1 MPLFRKKN
9 LRSTAMSNF
18 PEPSLYLLIG
28 PRLGARFVA
37 IQVELLY
44 WSRAFASPAAISL
57 IASARP
63 VQRSLRCFRC
73 AAAPSCRGCSLNDGK
88 GHLQKPGGGPAEVGF
103 RRRVTATC
111 SFSASRGRGPMDAA
125 RGVRAAAP
133 QPWLAVLTG
142 SRRRSAYPRTPRAA
156 RMAAADVRQIGERRF
171 QAIHR
176 LPRCSARQCR
186 DGRAQGGPD
195 FSRRQPPG
203 VHRTLQTCRPVVDGK
218 RSASNRAPRASTDAR
233 FGVDC
238 RRSLCH
244 SPRRDRAQFKTFLPS
259 SREREVRT
267 KSERVSRSKVAKVRL
282 KLPQPVEVGHPG
294 QANKAVPAGWIRR
307 IVDAR
312 FATQ

>member
-1 MPLFRKKN
+1 
-9 LRSTAMSNF
+9 MSNF

-44 WSRAFASPAAISL
+44 WFRAFANPAAISL

-63 VQRSLRCFRC
+63 LQRSLRCFRC
-73 AAAPSCRGCSLNDGK
+73 AAAPSYRGCSLNDGK

-111 SFSASRGRGPMDAA
+111 SFSASRSASRGRGPMNAA

-195 FSRRQPPG
+195 FSRRQPTG
-203 VHRTLQTCRPVVDGK
+203 VHRPLQTRRPVVDGK
-218 RSASNRAPRASTDAR
+218 RSASNRAPGASTDAR

-238 RRSLCH
+238 RGSLCH
-244 SPRRDRAQFKTFLPS
+244 SPRRDRARFKTFLPS
-259 SREREVRT
+259 SRERGG
-267 KSERVSRSKVAKVRL
+267 S
-282 KLPQPVEVGHPG
+282 H
-294 QANKAVPAGWIRR
+294 
-307 IVDAR
+307 
-312 FATQ
+312 